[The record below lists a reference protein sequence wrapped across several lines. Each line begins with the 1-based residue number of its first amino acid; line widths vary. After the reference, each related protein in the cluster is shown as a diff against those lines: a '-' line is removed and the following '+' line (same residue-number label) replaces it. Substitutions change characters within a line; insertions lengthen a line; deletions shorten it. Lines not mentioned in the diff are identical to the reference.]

1 MRFSLSSTTGKVLA
15 STALLGAAASVAG
28 LGTFG
33 TFTSTTA
40 ATAQVSSGKVSIA
53 LGDNGSATNRLTVAA
68 NKLVPGDTVQRAV
81 QLSNAAGQQDL
92 SSITLTTTAPTS
104 SLLDTDATNGLQ
116 LVVDACSVPWTEAG
130 TAPAYTYT
138 CSGVTKPVL
147 ASRAVKGANLA
158 LANLTSTTAG
168 NTDNLRV
175 TLSFPAAANDTF
187 QNQASAILFTFNGTQ
202 RAASSS

>member
-15 STALLGAAASVAG
+15 STVLLGAAASVAG

-33 TFTSTTA
+33 TFTSTTS
-40 ATAQVSSGKVSIA
+40 ATAQVSSGKVAIA
-53 LGDNGSATNRLTVAA
+53 LGADGSAANRLNVTAA
-68 NKLVPGDTVQRAV
+68 KLVPGDTVQRAV

-104 SLLDTDATNGLQ
+104 SLLDTDLTNGLQ

-138 CSGVTKPVL
+138 CTGVTKSVL
-147 ASRAVKGANLA
+147 TSRPVKGANMPLT
-158 LANLTSTTAG
+158 NLVSTTAG

-175 TLSFPAAANDTF
+175 TLTFPTAANDTF
-187 QNQASAILFTFNGTQ
+187 QNQSSSLLFAFNGTQ